1 MLREEEKAEKL
12 ASALHPSLIS
22 SEESDGETIVIRPLK
37 WRNGE
42 VNSFFKKLDKRWF
55 DGLSAQQKR
64 QLAKRENGQNSK
76 RNNSLVPQEL
86 HWALTPILYS
96 DTSEEES

>member
-1 MLREEEKAEKL
+1 MISGCRTFAENRDEDMLNEEEKAEKL

-42 VNSFFKKLDKRWF
+42 VNNFLKELDKRWF
-55 DGLSAQQKR
+55 GLMDCLLNRKGKLLKEQMDRDLK
-64 QLAKRENGQNSK
+64 ETI
-76 RNNSLVPQEL
+76 V
-86 HWALTPILYS
+86 
-96 DTSEEES
+96 